1 MELKKHPLK
10 DSNFIYL
17 YLLIKLIRNNKFDFF
32 CLFPPLNNN
41 SLITI
46 SYFDNI
52 YLFIIYI
59 NNKFNIF
66 FYNSNLGK
74 LKLYNKLVN

>member
-32 CLFPPLNNN
+32 CLFPPLKNK

-46 SYFDNI
+46 IYFDNI
-52 YLFIIYI
+52 YLFMAYI
-59 NNKFNIF
+59 NNKLNIF
-66 FYNSNLGK
+66 FYGLNL
-74 LKLYNKLVN
+74 